1 MKLWIEKRNEFN
13 KYSKKFQAEYF
24 IMMQEETNLPTLLF
38 ISDSLD
44 DAEYMFGKIAE
55 EIKPAEKEIIKEI
68 TL

>member
-1 MKLWIEKRNEFN
+1 MRLWIERRNEFN
-13 KYSKKFQAEYF
+13 KYSKKFQTEYF
-24 IMMQEETNLPTLLF
+24 IMSQEDTNLPTLLF

-44 DAEYMFGKIAE
+44 DAEFMFHKIAA